1 MLDTPQYRGKVK
13 LTGLGTPESLKKFVN
28 DGTIQT
34 FELWDPAKLGYLAGY
49 ATINLA
55 SKAISTATGQ
65 SFTAGKLGKYTI
77 GPNGTIVLGPPTVFD
92 KSNIDQF
99 HF

>member
-1 MLDTPQYRGKVK
+1 M
-13 LTGLGTPESLKKFVN
+13 N
-28 DGTIQT
+28 DGTIQA